1 MSGMSGGM
9 LPAQALIDFIRQYVP
24 PQGAA
29 PEVASPQSQGSNLQN
44 VVSRLRQAAPG
55 TVHLQVNADSGPTL
69 GGRDQ
74 GGPVAKKAKRAGK
87 GACTLS
93 SVVIY
98 GAVCETTQGHKL
110 STLVATPSASDGSPS
125 HPEMYADRISGPVGK
140 AVFSSWVER
149 LQLSKKAT
157 KEEVVHQVLQ
167 AAFTEASSEAYATLA
182 SHVCF
187 FKQADRR
194 VLSKKQPSLPV
205 HLWSTALELYQDQ
218 LNRGQTR

>member
-1 MSGMSGGM
+1 MSGNM

-29 PEVASPQSQGSNLQN
+29 PEGASPQSQGSNLQN
-44 VVSRLRQAAPG
+44 VVSQLRQAAPG
-55 TVHLQVNADSGPTL
+55 TVHLQLNADSGPTL
-69 GGRDQ
+69 GGDQ

-87 GACTLS
+87 GACTLQ

-125 HPEMYADRISGPVGK
+125 HPEMYADRICGPVGK
-140 AVFSSWVER
+140 AVFASWIKKH
-149 LQLSKKAT
+149 QLSKKAP
-157 KEEVVHQVLQ
+157 KEEVVHQLLK
-167 AAFTEASSEAYATLA
+167 AAFPDASSEAYATLA

-187 FKQADRR
+187 FKQPDRR
-194 VLSKKQPSLPV
+194 VPSKKQPSLPV
-205 HLWSTALELYQDQ
+205 HLWSTALELYQDH